1 MLRISLAV
9 FLIGLYS
16 QSAHADF
23 ASAQKLFE
31 QQDYNASVP
40 QLELMAKSG
49 HAQAQYMLAQAYANG
64 WAKPVD
70 VYQAYAWTLI
80 ARESGSAEAGTL
92 YSELRQKLPSRRD
105 AKNTFASLDKE
116 YGKVALQSNLL
127 PSNKYANSNPVF
139 TVAKRLAQPEYPS
152 SFKRTGIPAWAIVFY
167 DINEAGRVEN
177 AHVALSYPQGA
188 MDKYV
193 LDAVSKW
200 TFTPPKNGYGESL
213 RLNHQIHA
221 FSLDKVVTATQKYK
235 KDNAEY
241 IAAIK
246 DAADAGFAEYQYKY
260 ALLAHAGIL
269 KSEKALPWYL
279 KSAVSGY
286 ALAQVSIAQCLFSGS
301 LCDIDNN
308 KGMNWLAK
316 AADSGHAPSSFT
328 LAQKLLNSD
337 NIQFDPLR
345 AAKYL
350 KQASAKGYAPAIVE
364 YSALLANSSLPE
376 IRNPEL
382 AIQIAEQGLKK
393 DDENPNLLA
402 SIATAKFELGKL
414 DEARELLAEA
424 IEHAESRGMDTT
436 PFNELLES
444 YQSDVQTAAEE

>member
-1 MLRISLAV
+1 MLRMSLAV
-9 FLIGLYS
+9 FLLGLYC

-23 ASAQKLFE
+23 ASARKLFE
-31 QQDYNASVP
+31 QQDYTAAIP

-49 HAQAQYMLAQAYANG
+49 HPDAQYMVAQAYANG
-64 WAKPVD
+64 WGKPVD
-70 VYQAYAWTLI
+70 VNQAYAWALL
-80 ARESGSAEAGTL
+80 AKESGSAEAGAF
-92 YSELRQKLPSRRD
+92 YAELRQKLPSRRE
-105 AKNTFASLDKE
+105 AKTTFAALDKE
-116 YGKVALQSNLL
+116 FGQVALQSNLL
-127 PSNKYANSNPVF
+127 PSNKFANTNPVF

-152 SFKRTGIPAWAIVFY
+152 SFKRSGIPAWAIVFY
-167 DINEAGRVEN
+167 DINEAGKVEN
-177 AHVALSYPQGA
+177 ANVALSYPQGA
-188 MDKYV
+188 IDRYV
-193 LDAVSKW
+193 LDAVKRW

-221 FSLDKVVTATQKYK
+221 FSLEKVITPTQKYK
-235 KDNAEY
+235 KDNADY

-246 DAADAGFAEYQYKY
+246 EAADAGFAEYQYKY

-269 KSEKALPWYL
+269 KTEKALPWYL
-279 KSAVSGY
+279 KSAISGY

-316 AADSGHAPSSFT
+316 AADSGHAPSAFT

-350 KQASAKGYAPAIVE
+350 KQASAKGYGPALVE

-376 IRNPEL
+376 IRNPEM

-393 DDENPNLLA
+393 DDDNPNLLA

-414 DEARELLAEA
+414 DEARELLTQA
-424 IEHAESRGMDTT
+424 IEQAESRGMDPS
-436 PFNELLES
+436 PFTELLES
-444 YQSDVQTAAEE
+444 YQSDVQTAAEK

>member
-9 FLIGLYS
+9 FLLGLFS

-23 ASAQKLFE
+23 ASAKSLFE
-31 QQDYNASVP
+31 QQNYSASIP
-40 QLELMAKSG
+40 QLELMAKTG
-49 HAQAQYMLAQAYANG
+49 NAEAQYMLAQAYANG
-64 WAKPVD
+64 WGKPVD
-70 VYQAYAWTLI
+70 VYQAYAWTLL
-80 ARESGSAEAGTL
+80 ARESGAANAGTL
-92 YSELRQKLPSRRD
+92 YAELRQNLPSRRD
-105 AKNTFASLDKE
+105 AKNAFTLLDKE
-116 YGKVALQSNLL
+116 FGQVALQSNLL
-127 PSNKYANSNPVF
+127 PSNKFANTNPIF
-139 TVAKRLAQPEYPS
+139 TVAKRLAQPNYPT
-152 SFKRTGIPAWAIVFY
+152 SFKRSGISAWAIVFY
-167 DINEAGRVEN
+167 DIDESGKVEN
-177 AHVALSYPQGA
+177 ANVALSYPQGA
-188 MDKYV
+188 IDKYV
-193 LDAVSKW
+193 LDAVEKW

-221 FSLDKVVTATQKYK
+221 FSLDKVVTPTQKYK
-235 KDNAEY
+235 KENAAY

-246 DAADAGFAEYQYKY
+246 EAADAGFAEYQYKY

-269 KSEKALPWYL
+269 KEEKALPWYL
-279 KSAVSGY
+279 KAATSGY
-286 ALAQVSIAQCLFSGS
+286 SLAQVSIAQCLFSGS

-316 AADSGHAPSSFT
+316 AADSGHAPSAFT

-345 AAKYL
+345 AARYL
-350 KQASAKGYAPAIVE
+350 KQASAKGYIPAIVE

-382 AIQIAEQGLKK
+382 SIEIAEQGLKK
-393 DDENPNLLA
+393 DDDHPSLLA

-414 DEARELLAEA
+414 DEARELLAQA
-424 IEHAESRGMDTT
+424 IENAESRGMDTA
-436 PFNELLES
+436 PFTELLES

>member
-1 MLRISLAV
+1 MLRMSLAV
-9 FLIGLYS
+9 FLLGLYC

-23 ASAQKLFE
+23 ASARKLFE
-31 QQDYNASVP
+31 QQNYNASVP

-49 HAQAQYMLAQAYANG
+49 HPDAQYMLAQAYANG
-64 WAKPVD
+64 WGKPVD
-70 VYQAYAWTLI
+70 VYQAYAWTLL
-80 ARESGSAEAGTL
+80 AKASGSADAGTL
-92 YSELRQKLPSRRD
+92 YADLRQQLPSRRD
-105 AKNTFASLDKE
+105 AKNTFTSVNKE
-116 YGKVALQSNLL
+116 FGQAALQSNLM
-127 PSNKYANSNPVF
+127 PSNKFANTNPVF

-152 SFKRTGIPAWAIVFY
+152 SFKRSGIPAWAIVFY
-167 DINEAGRVEN
+167 DINEAGKVEN

-188 MDKYV
+188 MDKFV
-193 LDAVSKW
+193 LDAVKRW

-213 RLNHQIHA
+213 RLNHQIHS
-221 FSLDKVVTATQKYK
+221 FSLDKIVTPTQKYK
-235 KDNAEY
+235 KENAEY

-246 DAADAGFAEYQYKY
+246 EAADAGFAEYQYKY

-269 KSEKALPWYL
+269 QSEKALPWYL

-286 ALAQVSIAQCLFSGS
+286 VLAQVSLAQCLFSGS

-316 AADSGHAPSSFT
+316 AADSGHAPSSFS

-350 KQASAKGYAPAIVE
+350 KQASAKGYEPAIVE

-382 AIQIAEQGLKK
+382 AIQIAEKGLKK

-414 DEARELLAEA
+414 DEARELLAQA
-424 IEHAESRGMDTT
+424 IEYAEARGMDTT